1 MKNFTTA
8 FTVLLATIG
17 LTTLGVVDASSV
29 NKKSLLRGSR
39 AVEEETSASV
49 YSADYN
55 DGGEDY
61 DFVEDDHHNDN
72 GKDYNDEE
80 EEESSLYQNN
90 QRSQRN
96 RWTNPA
102 ADSTNGVGNKQAD
115 RINGRGIGICWAC
128 NGVPITQWCRCRD
141 GPRKN
146 WRQGGNMADRWV
158 HRVRKD
164 RPRPRGNV
172 NDGVGNEQVDE
183 MALE

>member
-1 MKNFTTA
+1 MKKFTTA

-29 NKKSLLRGSR
+29 NNKSLLRGSS

-102 ADSTNGVGNKQAD
+102 ADRTNGVGNKQAD

-146 WRQGGNMADRWV
+146 WRKGGNMADRWV

-172 NDGVGNEQVDE
+172 NDGVGNEQVDGI
-183 MALE
+183 ALE

>member
-1 MKNFTTA
+1 MIMKNFTTA
-8 FTVLLATIG
+8 FTVLLAIVG
-17 LTTLGVVDASSV
+17 LITLGAVDASSV
-29 NKKSLLRGSR
+29 NNKSLLRGSS
-39 AVEEETSASV
+39 AAIEEETSV
-49 YSADYN
+49 YSADYI

-80 EEESSLYQNN
+80 EESSLYQNN
-90 QRSQRN
+90 LSQRN

-102 ADSTNGVGNKQAD
+102 ADRKNGVGNKQAD
-115 RINGRGIGICWAC
+115 RTNGRGIGICWAC

-146 WRQGGNMADRWV
+146 WRNGGNMADRWV

-172 NDGVGNEQVDE
+172 NDGVGNEQVDG